1 VDVNL
6 LHHLETLDHAVS
18 PIKKPDKEPN
28 FVSMPDAFHDKNPFK
43 IYTLEFSMSKRFFY
57 LLLFPDG
64 SILQAVLFEF
74 FCPFHQ
80 GRIDLTFCWK
90 GYNTT
95 TMPEPSLQKLHINFK
110 QLDKF

>member
-6 LHHLETLDHAVS
+6 LHHLEPLEHAVN

-43 IYTLEFSMSKRFFY
+43 IYTLEFSMSKCFFY

-64 SILQAVLFEF
+64 SILQAILFEVF
-74 FCPFHQ
+74 VPF
-80 GRIDLTFCWK
+80 IK
-90 GYNTT
+90 V
-95 TMPEPSLQKLHINFK
+95 ESA
-110 QLDKF
+110 